1 MHWVFTAALMLSLVA
16 ESGGTLELWNAGL
29 SLRWLL
35 LLWSMG
41 SRVCGL
47 QQLQHTGLAAPWHVG
62 SSQIKEWTISPS
74 LAGKFFTTEPPA
86 KSLLNALLYA
96 DLNSNNNFGYNSER
110 LFTIYSSVGQGP
122 AVRSMSGDSKVNYY
136 LGSASTWRIYFQSP
150 QAVWPYF
157 SRHQT
162 LKSSLSTLHCL
173 HFMTKGRSMI
183 RHWCWIQPT
192 CLVRHFNFTVG
203 SDEGLS
209 HFINLYT
216 LITVICTK
224 TSRVGFCYHALE

>member
-1 MHWVFTAALMLSLVA
+1 MHWVFTAVLMLSLVA

-74 LAGKFFTTEPPA
+74 LAGKFFTTEPPG

-96 DLNSNNNFGYNSER
+96 DLNSSNNFGYNSER

-122 AVRSMSGDSKVNYY
+122 AVRSMSGIFHWVIVKLTTTLVLPLPGWFTFRVLKQCDPTSQGTKLLKVP
-136 LGSASTWRIYFQSP
+136 SQ
-150 QAVWPYF
+150 
-157 SRHQT
+157 
-162 LKSSLSTLHCL
+162 
-173 HFMTKGRSMI
+173 
-183 RHWCWIQPT
+183 
-192 CLVRHFNFTVG
+192 
-203 SDEGLS
+203 
-209 HFINLYT
+209 LYT
-216 LITVICTK
+216 VSTSWLRGGLRSGTDAGFSQPAWSDILISLLGVMRVSL
-224 TSRVGFCYHALE
+224 TS